1 LISALGLLALLFWL
15 AAFMAI
21 CFYLRAKIFDLA
33 AATDSKRSDAFLVG
47 LTLVL
52 SAILFGLYSTVH
64 YHFHVFR

>member
-1 LISALGLLALLFWL
+1 
-15 AAFMAI
+15 MAI

-33 AATDSKRSDAFLVG
+33 AANDSKRSDAFLVG

-52 SAILFGLYSTVH
+52 SAILFYSTVH